1 MFLKVIVSNMFL
13 TVGYDLWWVKDHLE
27 DVLST
32 MEPVD
37 NKVKKKTQCIHSFE
51 VQLLEVHL
59 ADPRVKV

>member
-37 NKVKKKTQCIHSFE
+37 NKVKKKKLSVYTVLKFSF
-51 VQLLEVHL
+51 
-59 ADPRVKV
+59 